1 MKVLRFILVA
11 GLIALAITS
20 CKKSNTPTPAKQVD
34 VYVAGG
40 IQALSTIN
48 NANIACYWKNGSIVK
63 LSDSLTAALATGI
76 TIDQNDVYVAGYHLQ
91 ASNGN
96 AKAVYWKNGKEVAL
110 TDGTAWATANAI
122 AVDNG
127 NVYVAGDIFYPQ
139 GKSVAAYWKNGALT
153 VLTDGTANASISG
166 IAISN
171 GNVYLAGTDGNDG
184 KVWKNGV
191 AITLNRAP
199 TSYTAVNS
207 IVVVGSDIYV
217 GGYDGVYG
225 AAYWKNNNPTY
236 LTNNYASFTSGI
248 AVDNDGIYVA
258 GNINP
263 VNQIGQP
270 NLWVDDVQKPLQS
283 GYSST
288 NIAYGVAA
296 SGQDIYVAAEFGTY
310 AGYWRNGVA
319 IVLSNYASAN
329 SIAVVAH

>member
-1 MKVLRFILVA
+1 MKVLHFVLAA
-11 GLIALAITS
+11 GLIAFAATS

-40 IQALSTIN
+40 IQAVNTLN

-63 LSDSLTAALATGI
+63 LSDSLTAALSTGI
-76 TIDQNDVYVAGYHLQ
+76 AIDQNDVYVAGYHLQ
-91 ASNGN
+91 ASSGN
-96 AKAVYWKNGKEVAL
+96 AKAVYWKNGKEITL

-139 GKSVAAYWKNGALT
+139 GK
-153 VLTDGTANASISG
+153 
-166 IAISN
+166 
-171 GNVYLAGTDGNDG
+171 
-184 KVWKNGV
+184 NGV

-207 IVVVGSDIYV
+207 IVVVGSDVYV

-248 AVDNDGIYVA
+248 AVNIDGIYVA

-270 NLWVDDVQKPLQS
+270 SVWVDDVQKPLQS
-283 GYSST
+283 GYSSN

-319 IVLSNYASAN
+319 IALSNNASAN
-329 SIAVVAH
+329 SVAVVTH